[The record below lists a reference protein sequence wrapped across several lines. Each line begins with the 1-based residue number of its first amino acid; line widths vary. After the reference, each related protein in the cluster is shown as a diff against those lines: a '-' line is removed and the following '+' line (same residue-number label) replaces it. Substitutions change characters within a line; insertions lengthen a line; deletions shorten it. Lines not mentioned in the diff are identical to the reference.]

1 MTLMATPLSANHQ
14 PARDKSVPEIL
25 TIREAAQLLRCSK
38 AHVSNVLNGRIS
50 GIPPIP
56 HVIVGRRKLIRRAA
70 LEHWL
75 EDVEA
80 R

>member
-1 MTLMATPLSANHQ
+1 MTLTATLPRTKDRAASEDA
-14 PARDKSVPEIL
+14 VPEIL

-38 AHVSNVLNGRIS
+38 AHVAKVLNGRVS

-56 HVIVGRRKLIRRAA
+56 HVAVGRRKLIRRVA

-75 EDVEA
+75 EDVEG

>member
-1 MTLMATPLSANHQ
+1 MTAIATPLRMNDQ
-14 PARDKSVPEIL
+14 PTADKSMPEIL

-38 AHVSNVLNGRIS
+38 SHVANVLNGRVS

-56 HVIVGRRKLIRRAA
+56 HVIVGRRKLIRRSA

>member
-1 MTLMATPLSANHQ
+1 MTPTATPPIINDRYA
-14 PARDKSVPEIL
+14 PEKSGPEIL

-38 AHVSNVLNGRIS
+38 AHVANVLNGRVS

-56 HVIVGRRKLIRRAA
+56 HVVVGRRKLIRRAA

-75 EDVEA
+75 ENVEA